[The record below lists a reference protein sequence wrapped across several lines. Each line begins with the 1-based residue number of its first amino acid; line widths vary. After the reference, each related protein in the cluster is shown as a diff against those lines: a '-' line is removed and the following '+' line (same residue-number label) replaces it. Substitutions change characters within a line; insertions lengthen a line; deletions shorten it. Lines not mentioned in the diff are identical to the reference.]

1 MTPRGMTHRLASM
14 RELGHPF
21 QEKRNPSETST
32 SLKSIDVS
40 LQLELLISHVEMHN
54 QGRQAEI
61 GPYVF
66 RE

>member
-1 MTPRGMTHRLASM
+1 MTPNGMMQRLASM

-21 QEKRNPSETST
+21 QEKRNASETST

-54 QGRQAEI
+54 QARKAEI
-61 GPYVF
+61 GRCVF